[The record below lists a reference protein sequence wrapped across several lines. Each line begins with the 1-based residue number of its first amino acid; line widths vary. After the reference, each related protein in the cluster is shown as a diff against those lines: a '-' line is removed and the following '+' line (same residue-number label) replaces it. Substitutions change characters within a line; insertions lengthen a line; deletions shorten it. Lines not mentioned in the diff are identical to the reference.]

1 MQEIIR
7 TGILRSDEAARIG
20 DEMSGEMYGSNW
32 WLPLKWSTE
41 ICAKAFKDGIIKIPP
56 GFNGLLGQ
64 IATFR
69 SSLTK
74 VEYISKLFQLSLS
87 NHQ

>member
-1 MQEIIR
+1 MRGWWVE
-7 TGILRSDEAARIG
+7 LDNNVCS
-20 DEMSGEMYGSNW
+20 SGEMYGSNW

-41 ICAKAFKDGIIKIPP
+41 ICCAALQDGVIQSPP
-56 GFNGLLGQ
+56 GYNGLLGQ

-74 VEYISKLFQLSLS
+74 VTPY
-87 NHQ
+87 